1 MAKFNDSLKVSNE
14 EIEAK
19 VEEFTQKLETL
30 RVRYE
35 QYFIGTEKKA
45 PVQLRM
51 DVARLIR
58 DLERANIRNTALKF
72 KVTTCIQKFTS
83 YSTYW
88 NRVLRE
94 IEDGTYKR
102 HLDRAKRN
110 IATEPTAAKP
120 QETKASSVK
129 DDTPR
134 SKATQEV
141 ADEAEAFLASLGLA
155 PKQPQKPAPAPVQT
169 PVQTPAPAQNI
180 VRPTFIRPTAAPQ
193 PQDVITPSQCDT
205 QPNPA
210 IRQPSINAP
219 AQQRVA
225 QPAPAIR
232 QPSINA
238 PAQQRVAQPA
248 PAMRQPSINA
258 PAQQRVAQPAPAIR
272 QPSISAPAQQRPAQ
286 PAPAIRQPSINAPAQ
301 QRPAQPAPAVRQ
313 PSITAPAQQ
322 RPAQPAPAVKPPNM
336 PPVRIPPKPPY
347 SE

>member
-58 DLERANIRNTALKF
+58 DLEHANIRNTALKF
-72 KVTTCIQKFTS
+72 KVTQCIQKFTS

-110 IATEPTAAKP
+110 ATVETATTKP
-120 QETKASSVK
+120 QESKASTPQ

-141 ADEAEAFLASLGLA
+141 ADEAEAFLASLGLT
-155 PKQPQKPAPAPVQT
+155 PKKP
-169 PVQTPAPAQNI
+169 QTPASAPTQTPAQNI
-180 VRPTFIRPTAAPQ
+180 VRPTFIKPSVAPQ
-193 PQDVITPSQCDT
+193 PQSATSPSQYDT
-205 QPNPA
+205 QPQPA

-219 AQQRVA
+219 AQQRSVA
-225 QPAPAIR
+225 QAPVVR

-238 PAQQRVAQPA
+238 PAQQRSVAQA
-248 PAMRQPSINA
+248 PVVRQPSINA
-258 PAQQRVAQPAPAIR
+258 PAQQRSVPQAPV
-272 QPSISAPAQQRPAQ
+272 
-286 PAPAIRQPSINAPAQ
+286 
-301 QRPAQPAPAVRQ
+301 VRQ
-313 PSITAPAQQ
+313 PS
-322 RPAQPAPAVKPPNM
+322 
-336 PPVRIPPKPPY
+336 
-347 SE
+347 